1 MTSSLIATLRSTM
14 ADRTIPLRELRND
27 VSAILRAVESEGA
40 TFTIT
45 VRGKPV
51 ARLTPA
57 IEEPGPRR
65 SVPADEVR
73 RIFADIPVD
82 PTWLPELLE
91 MRAEDDEDDTW
102 PEFKQLP

>member
-1 MTSSLIATLRSTM
+1 M

-45 VRGKPV
+45 VRGRPV

-57 IEEPGPRR
+57 TDQPGPRR
-65 SVPADEVR
+65 FVPAEEVR
-73 RIFADIPVD
+73 RAFADIPAD
-82 PTWLPELLE
+82 PTWLAELLE
-91 MRAEDDEDDTW
+91 QRADDDEDDTW
-102 PEFKQLP
+102 PEYKDLR